1 MGFKLSTI
9 LQNFKIPGSNNNTR
23 NPIEEIPFSLI
34 LLIALLIREDVI
46 SVEEIW
52 PYFVKKVRNSNAPD
66 AATVDAADDVAA
78 YHTALEEILDY
89 RYQALER
96 TVFGVDPEAKKME

>member
-9 LQNFKIPGSNNNTR
+9 LQNFKIPGAVNNTR
-23 NPIEEIPFSLI
+23 NPIEDVPFSLI

-46 SVEEIW
+46 TVEEIW
-52 PYFVKKVRNSNAPD
+52 PYFIKKVRSSNAPD
-66 AATVDAADDVAA
+66 AATVDAPDDVAT
-78 YHTALEEILDY
+78 YHTALEQILDY

-96 TVFGVDPEAKKME
+96 TVFGVDPEAKKMD